1 MSAYTS
7 NSCFDAGYSKLLLVK
22 TITAAFWIFS
32 LCKAG
37 KNKIDTPQSAEI
49 GYQPN
54 KKLHKTDKG
63 ILEKETLEKHLV
75 YLTQGGQYPFNPEK
89 ALGLKTVVNGPSK
102 LLDICSSEFF
112 ESPLKFHT

>member
-37 KNKIDTPQSAEI
+37 KNKIDLRCPM
-49 GYQPN
+49 
-54 KKLHKTDKG
+54 L
-63 ILEKETLEKHLV
+63 
-75 YLTQGGQYPFNPEK
+75 YLNVDPHTNVCFK
-89 ALGLKTVVNGPSK
+89 IFVA
-102 LLDICSSEFF
+102 
-112 ESPLKFHT
+112 KFYLN